1 MKLLD
6 ILSGPFPAPRLTR
19 TRMALAVIVALAA
32 DAVQVPLSPLGWLF
46 FDEIIDIAVMALTVW
61 AIGFHLLLLPTFL
74 LEVLPGIEILPT
86 WTGCVITVIIL
97 RKREQRTPPSAAPP
111 RTTPPNPPDKQP
123 VIDI

>member
-19 TRMALAVIVALAA
+19 TRMVLALVVALAA
-32 DAVQVPLSPLGWLF
+32 DAVQVPLSPFGWMF
-46 FDEIIDIAVMALTVW
+46 FDEIVDIVVMALTVW

-97 RKREQRTPPSAAPP
+97 RKREQRTPSPATPA
-111 RTTPPNPPDKQP
+111 RTASKPPDKQP
-123 VIDI
+123 IIDI